1 MTNYN
6 WNFDLDTRPVHSL
19 MSLSGLRTEKTKIRY
34 FTEDGSYI
42 EPDTISDLLNAESL
56 WISKLKAFHETT
68 RKSLYFRAELRTKT
82 GSEGK
87 LLDETLTI
95 PESFPELKE
104 QLYSIFNKA
113 DVSFSTLFFIE
124 TREPDGNVSLHIML
138 ALPLPS
144 EYDEELIYKSVYPL
158 CAAGGFSQHE
168 NGLYPRSISEALSDT
183 VSGIHDGILIHET
196 EYPWFQKKIRLMG
209 NLQSIAS
216 LFIMITTVLFINELL
231 KLPFGWL
238 LFGAL
243 IASGVFLF
251 IKSRRNTSN

>member
-19 MSLSGLRTEKTKIRY
+19 MSLSGLRAQKTKIRY

-42 EPDTISDLLNAESL
+42 EPDTISDLLNAEAL
-56 WISKLKAFHETT
+56 WVAKFKDFHEKNRDT
-68 RKSLYFRAELRTKT
+68 LYFLAELSTKT

-87 LLDETLTI
+87 LLDETLLI
-95 PESFPELKE
+95 PESFLELKE

-124 TREPDGNVSLHIML
+124 AKKPDGNVSLHIML

-144 EYDEELIYKSVYPL
+144 EYDEELTYKNIYPL
-158 CAAGGFSQHE
+158 CAAGGFSQHD

-196 EYPWFQKKIRLMG
+196 EYPWFQKKIKLIG
-209 NLQSIAS
+209 NLQSMAS

-243 IASGVFLF
+243 IVSGVLLF
-251 IKSRRNTSN
+251 IRSRRNTSN